1 MKRELTYQKSLGLK
15 GGPNH
20 LEISMTGYRADSPDR
35 FRNHNV
41 IPTGHISMAN
51 VPHPVMGI
59 DDMGNRQM
67 MMPGQEYM
75 FPGSQVLE
83 IPMRNFQSGGPMPG
97 EPGGEPKPD
106 PNQATMDWLNSN
118 PYMRN
123 DKPLSM
129 KDLKPRDVTGYP
141 RMTGQNIFIPGAG
154 NFGPD
159 QYQQVTMPEGYAG
172 HPVYLVNGKPVV
184 VDKKFNQEFFNMYE
198 DPKFLGKDELFPI
211 YGRGLPYQ
219 QFGGPNPMM
228 PDFGKMFKDV
238 AKEQVKSFGTKS
250 QAPQNMTTDNMIE
263 YKNKSF
269 ANKIA
274 QNNFRAMAMQEAD
287 AMANMMNQAFMPMAQ
302 FGMNVQSYD
311 ANRSNAGAYFDAY
324 NTLKNQSREDFNNFL
339 GESGEMVQSIYN
351 NPAQM
356 KLAKVRTRITDPTV
370 KDQYGQYKKDMKTG
384 MTPNE
389 PADPWEAFNQNV
401 QTMKDKKQ
409 PISMNDMGPIPMG
422 FGYTPQG
429 MVFMVGGPVPEFQ
442 TGGIQPAYV
451 NPFGAIVPGA
461 NLMDMRGV
469 PNNGNGNN
477 AANGNPAYSGNYQ
490 YNFNRQPVIVPGL
503 HTSDPQGGIGQSMY
517 NSGFYD
523 VYDGSGRQFW
533 VQNPVQARQVAL
545 DAQRN
550 AEGSTPPVVP
560 KKGTGTTPT
569 VPKKG
574 TGTGGNG
581 NAGSE
586 STEEIKDFTH
596 QDVTASGNAG
606 STTAGTERRGN
617 VTDEPGASSSTT
629 GTTAGTQQGAGFFVT
644 QPGYYGQQGVGYNL
658 FPSNMRWQR
667 GPGMNV
673 GPAVAYNPMDTY
685 LDEYDYKGRFLGKGP
700 RRVKMSFSHYGKPGM
715 PGMPQQ
721 GLVSDQAPADTRQQ
735 NLDIISEGMKP
746 SPNAKE
752 VLGVDMS
759 QSVFNPEN
767 PNSIIWNSGNQPTM
781 AMGGPF
787 AAAAPYPGAVPFHAY
802 TAFFQPGGETEA
814 GSPNAGDNPWAQTE
828 AVWKR
833 QMAGNSQDWADWGL
847 AGMSMLSSIG
857 ETGERRAMEEQMK
870 QRMVGDAVFN
880 PYGAGDAS
888 RGTWTVN
895 RGDFRP
901 DQHTPVQFQG
911 WNQGMVGSPM
921 TQGKYGGSFQQ
932 GGEYYLSDDEI
943 QQIMAMGGQVE
954 FLD

>member
-35 FRNHNV
+35 FRDHNV

-83 IPMRNFQSGGPMPG
+83 IPMRSFQSGGPMPT

-129 KDLKPRDVTGYP
+129 KDLRPRDVTGYP

-159 QYQQVTMPEGYAG
+159 QYQQVSMPEGYAG

-211 YGRGLPYQ
+211 YGRGIPYQ
-219 QFGGPNPMM
+219 QLGGPNAMM
-228 PDFGKMFKDV
+228 PDFSKMLKDV
-238 AKEQVKSFGTKS
+238 ARDQVKSFGTKS

-274 QNNFRAMAMQEAD
+274 QNNFKAMAMQEAD

-324 NTLKNQSREDFNNFL
+324 NTMKNQSQEDFNNFL

-370 KDQYGQYKKDMKTG
+370 KDQYSQYKKDMKTG

-389 PADPWEAFNQNV
+389 PADPWDAFNQNI

-409 PISMNDMGPIPMG
+409 PISMNDMGPVPMG
-422 FGYTPQG
+422 FGYTPEG

-442 TGGIQPAYV
+442 TGG
-451 NPFGAIVPGA
+451 
-461 NLMDMRGV
+461 
-469 PNNGNGNN
+469 
-477 AANGNPAYSGNYQ
+477 GNYS
-490 YNFNRQPVIVPGL
+490 YNFNRQLGVVPGL
-503 HTSDPQGGIGQSMY
+503 NTSDPQGGIGQSMY
-517 NSGFYD
+517 RSGFYD
-523 VYDGSGRQFW
+523 VYDRSGRQFW
-533 VQNPVQARQVAL
+533 VQNPIQAAQVAL
-545 DAQRN
+545 NERRN
-550 AEGSTPPVVP
+550 AEGSNPPPPVVP
-560 KKGTGTTPT
+560 EENNGSGSSGGTGS
-569 VPKKG
+569 G
-574 TGTGGNG
+574 TGSGGSG
-581 NAGSE
+581 AA

-596 QDVTASGNAG
+596 ADVSASGSSG
-606 STTAGTERRGN
+606 SSAASTERRGN
-617 VTDEPGASSSTT
+617 VTDDAGSSSSTT
-629 GTTAGTQQGAGFFVT
+629 GTTTGNQQGAGFFVT

-700 RRVKMSFSHYGKPGM
+700 RRVKMTFSHYGKPGM

-721 GLVSDQAPADTRQQ
+721 GLVSNQAPADTREQ
-735 NLDIISEGMKP
+735 NIDIVSEGMKP

-752 VLGVDMS
+752 VFGVDMS

-781 AMGGPF
+781 GMGGPF

-802 TAFFQPGGETEA
+802 TAFFQPGGETQV
-814 GSPNAGDNPWAQTE
+814 GSPSAGDNPWAQTE

-833 QMAGNSQDWADWGL
+833 QMAGNTQDLADWGL
-847 AGMSMLSSIG
+847 AGMSMLSSFAEG
-857 ETGERRAMEEQMK
+857 NERRALEEQMK

-911 WNQGMVGSPM
+911 WNQGMIGSPM
-921 TQGKYGGSFQQ
+921 TQGKYGGQYQ
-932 GGEYYLSDDEI
+932 DGGEYYLSDDEI
-943 QQIMAMGGQVE
+943 NRIMAMGGQVE